1 MPEREIEERRGG
13 GGREG
18 SLEWR
23 HFYIQVESAICPA
36 RSRAFEYVEILILG
50 NQGKLQKM
58 VNINALCPGLPLC
71 RTGSRRMI
79 RYRREGDG
87 LLRIFLSAASSLGL

>member
-36 RSRAFEYVEILILG
+36 RSRALEYVEILILG

-58 VNINALCPGLPLC
+58 VNINALCPGV
-71 RTGSRRMI
+71 
-79 RYRREGDG
+79 
-87 LLRIFLSAASSLGL
+87 LGYPCVVGEP